1 VSFPWLTSNLSGSP
15 AGATRRVE
23 QATRDLRDRAALF
36 ARLGYSAAAATARL
50 QARVAWDY
58 EPPSKRGPHVRPAGL
73 SDAAI
78 AQLVTE
84 TYQRHAPRPASAGE
98 PGAR

>member
-1 VSFPWLTSNLSGSP
+1 VSFPWLISNLSGSP
-15 AGATRRVE
+15 EGAKRRLD

-36 ARLGYSAAAATARL
+36 ARLGYTAAAATQRL
-50 QARVAWDY
+50 QARVAWDH
-58 EPPSKRGPHVRPAGL
+58 ETTTRPGGL

-84 TYQRHAPRPASAGE
+84 TFARHAPR
-98 PGAR
+98 